1 MGSWCFSNVGF
12 ICEKENIENVKKLL
26 ECMGIDFDK
35 VHGTEDGEI
44 NDMFWNVVD
53 IGRDNSDFQPE
64 EIYTI
69 VNKVFENTII
79 LYESEE
85 GNSISD
91 WYSRFEEILDPKKNK
106 IYCGEYDYCIGVGE
120 DKEVSEWK
128 KDFENI
134 EIEKDKMNT
143 IINNARNKGYK
154 DIEKLIIDVI
164 INGNKSPYNNSDEKK
179 KETDVENAEFVIQG
193 GLLLEYKGGDEV
205 VIIPEGVNAIHKAFK
220 GNKEIREVIIPE
232 GVIRIGEESFAGC
245 YNLEKITIPKS
256 VNRISKAAFCCTG
269 FKSIELPEGI
279 TEIAKDTFMVC
290 DNLKEIT
297 IPKSVTKIGDYA
309 FERCNSLKRV
319 VILNSNV
326 EISKHAFDDWMYEK
340 GIIEIK

>member
-35 VHGTEDGEI
+35 VHGSEDGEI

-134 EIEKDKMNT
+134 E
-143 IINNARNKGYK
+143 
-154 DIEKLIIDVI
+154 
-164 INGNKSPYNNSDEKK
+164 
-179 KETDVENAEFVIQG
+179 
-193 GLLLEYKGGDEV
+193 
-205 VIIPEGVNAIHKAFK
+205 
-220 GNKEIREVIIPE
+220 
-232 GVIRIGEESFAGC
+232 
-245 YNLEKITIPKS
+245 
-256 VNRISKAAFCCTG
+256 
-269 FKSIELPEGI
+269 
-279 TEIAKDTFMVC
+279 
-290 DNLKEIT
+290 
-297 IPKSVTKIGDYA
+297 
-309 FERCNSLKRV
+309 ERL
-319 VILNSNV
+319 
-326 EISKHAFDDWMYEK
+326 
-340 GIIEIK
+340 